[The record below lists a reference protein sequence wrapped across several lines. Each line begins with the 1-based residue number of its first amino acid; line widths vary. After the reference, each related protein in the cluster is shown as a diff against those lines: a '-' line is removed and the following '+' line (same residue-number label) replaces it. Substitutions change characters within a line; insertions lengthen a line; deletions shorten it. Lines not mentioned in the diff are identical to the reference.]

1 MGKGHGEKQEEK
13 FMSLEMVKLKN
24 LQRMVKNA
32 EEKYAKKG
40 EVALA
45 DLSSALQGVITGK
58 ADAATTLAG
67 YGITDAMT
75 AEQIGAAISGAVSSV
90 YKPGGSAAFD
100 SLPEL
105 SAANLGKVVNVTD
118 GFTTTA
124 DFVEGAGKT
133 HPAGT
138 NVVIVDTD
146 TAGESPS
153 YKYDVLAGFVDLSGY
168 STTEQITEAILTAI
182 SGLIKKT
189 DLDVETTGSGNVITG
204 ASYDKTTGKTTFTK
218 GLTALTEDD
227 FVEYTDA
234 QIDALWNPQGTDN

>member
-1 MGKGHGEKQEEK
+1 
-13 FMSLEMVKLKN
+13 MSLEMVKLKN

>member
-1 MGKGHGEKQEEK
+1 MERTT
-13 FMSLEMVKLKN
+13 LKN

-40 EVALA
+40 EVVLA
-45 DLSSALQGVITGK
+45 DLSTALQDVITGK

-67 YGITDAMT
+67 YGITDSMT
-75 AEQIGAAISGAVSSV
+75 AVQIESAISRAVSSV

-105 SAANLGKVVNVTD
+105 SAANLGKVVNVATD
-118 GFTTTA
+118 FTTTEN
-124 DFVEGAGKT
+124 FVEGAGKT

-146 TAGESPS
+146 LTGENPS
-153 YKYDVLAGFVDLSGY
+153 YKYDVFAGFVDLSGY
-168 STTEQITEAILTAI
+168 SSTEQMNAAI
-182 SGLIKKT
+182 SASIAGLIKKT
-189 DLDVETTGSGNVITG
+189 DLDAETTGNGNVITS

-218 GLTALTEDD
+218 GITALTEDD
-227 FVEYTDA
+227 FTEYTDA
-234 QIDALWNPQGTDN
+234 QIDALWNPQDTDN

>member
-1 MGKGHGEKQEEK
+1 MG
-13 FMSLEMVKLKN
+13 LERTTLKN

-45 DLSSALQGVITGK
+45 DLSAALQGVITGK
-58 ADAATTLAG
+58 ADASTTLAG
-67 YGITDAMT
+67 YGISDAMT
-75 AEQIGAAISGAVSSV
+75 AEQVNAAISGAVSSV
-90 YKPGGSAAFD
+90 YKPGGSAVFA

-118 GFTTTA
+118 GFTTTE
-124 DFVEGAGKT
+124 DFVEGADKT

-146 TAGESPS
+146 TSGESPS
-153 YKYDVLAGFVDLSGY
+153 YKYDVLAGFVDLSSY
-168 STTEQITEAILTAI
+168 STSEQITAAI
-182 SGLIKKT
+182 SAAVSGLVKKA
-189 DLDVETTGSGNVITG
+189 DLDAETTGSGNVITG
-204 ASYDKTTGKTTFTK
+204 ASYDKTTGKTTYTK

-227 FVEYTDA
+227 FTEYTDA
-234 QIDALWNPQGTDN
+234 QIDALWDPQETDS

>member
-1 MGKGHGEKQEEK
+1 
-13 FMSLEMVKLKN
+13 MSLERATLKN
-24 LQRMVKNA
+24 LERMAKNA
-32 EEKYAKKG
+32 EERYTKKG
-40 EVALA
+40 EVTLA
-45 DLSSALQGVITGK
+45 DLSTALQGVITGK

-75 AEQIGAAISGAVSSV
+75 AEQITNAISGAVSSV

-118 GFTTTA
+118 DFTTTA
-124 DFVEGAGKT
+124 DFVEGAGKK
-133 HPAGT
+133 HSAGT
-138 NVVIVDTD
+138 NVAIVE
-146 TAGESPS
+146 AGTTRESPE

-168 STTEQITEAILTAI
+168 STTERLNAAI
-182 SGLIKKT
+182 SAAISELIKKT

-218 GLTALTEDD
+218 GMTALTEDD
-227 FVEYTDA
+227 FTEYTDA
-234 QIDALWNPQGTDN
+234 QIDALWNPQETDN